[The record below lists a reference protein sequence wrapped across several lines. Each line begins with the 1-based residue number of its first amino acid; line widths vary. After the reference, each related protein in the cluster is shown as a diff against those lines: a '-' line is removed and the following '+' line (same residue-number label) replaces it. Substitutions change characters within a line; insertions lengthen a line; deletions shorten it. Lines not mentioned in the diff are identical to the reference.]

1 MHFPQWY
8 IGKVKGNKYV
18 NLSDLP
24 WFCMKSSLSVKQ
36 GQILPK
42 NCLDWHYTYIQQ
54 IDRILM
60 F

>member
-1 MHFPQWY
+1 MHIPQWY

-24 WFCMKSSLSVKQ
+24 WFGMKSSLRVKQ

-42 NCLDWHYTYIQQ
+42 NCLAWHYT
-54 IDRILM
+54 
-60 F
+60 